1 MASQEPQRDDLTPNE
16 TSRRRLHLR
25 EVRTDLAGYDGIGVE
40 MRAARIRA
48 GTELPDI
55 AQKLRISQPYLEAI
69 EEGRFDE
76 LPGHVY
82 VFGFLKT
89 YARFLE
95 LDEGIVIERFR
106 AETSGPQREATRLAF
121 PSAMDRGRLPTG
133 RLLLGGLLVAVLAY
147 AGWFVF
153 TSDQRSTADRVA
165 EIPERLAVPATNEV
179 DATPQPSPVATSEV
193 EPNQGTDAVV
203 EAPPPTVVERAP
215 VGQDAAIPTDSTPGQ
230 AAVLVPD
237 EAPVVSATIPPIADA
252 AESADVVTPP
262 SQVVEAAQTTADA
275 ESSVVVETPSQE
287 AAQPASVES
296 PATPVVAQT
305 PTAGTSGAIPEPAS
319 ATNAPVDP
327 QITPE
332 PPAPSVVVSNPVEI
346 RQLADASTAPI
357 DAENQASRAA
367 LLEAGGAGE
376 LAPSTDEPVEV
387 ATRSD
392 QSAPPPLA
400 TTAENTDAAATG
412 EYVPRVFGAGNEG
425 ARVVLVADAESW
437 VQVRTTSGELLLTRV
452 LKQGDRYLVPNRSD
466 LVLMTGNVGALQVL
480 VDGDAIP
487 KLGPMGVI
495 GRNIPLDADR
505 LQVGQV
511 TVDFDAE

>member
-1 MASQEPQRDDLTPNE
+1 MASQEPQRDDLTPSE
-16 TSRRRLHLR
+16 TTRRRLHLR
-25 EVRTDLAGYDGIGVE
+25 EVRTDHAGYDGIGVE

-48 GTELPDI
+48 GAELPDI

-95 LDEGIVIERFR
+95 LDEDIVVERFR
-106 AETSGPQREATRLAF
+106 AETSGPQREAARLAF

-165 EIPERLAVPATNEV
+165 EIPERLAVPATTEDDGTSQSSAVASSEV
-179 DATPQPSPVATSEV
+179 TPEPSAAAVVATEPATTVVEDAAVGQEAAIPADPTPGSATTLEADEASIVSAADPVADPTEPVDVATPPSPVVETAPTTLDADRSVAVEIPPQEVAQTAT
-193 EPNQGTDAVV
+193 V
-203 EAPPPTVVERAP
+203 EAPA
-215 VGQDAAIPTDSTPGQ
+215 
-230 AAVLVPD
+230 
-237 EAPVVSATIPPIADA
+237 
-252 AESADVVTPP
+252 
-262 SQVVEAAQTTADA
+262 
-275 ESSVVVETPSQE
+275 
-287 AAQPASVES
+287 
-296 PATPVVAQT
+296 
-305 PTAGTSGAIPEPAS
+305 AS
-319 ATNAPVDP
+319 AVAETAPPEAVVPAPTSASPTNAPVDP
-327 QITPE
+327 QITSDPAA
-332 PPAPSVVVSNPVEI
+332 PPVAVANPVEI

-357 DAENQASRAA
+357 DAEVLASRAA
-367 LLEAGGAGE
+367 LLEAGGAAE
-376 LAPSTDEPVEV
+376 LTPTEDESVEV

-400 TTAENTDAAATG
+400 TTDENSDAAASG

-425 ARVVLVADAESW
+425 ARIVLVADAESW

-480 VDGDAIP
+480 VDGDAVP
-487 KLGPMGVI
+487 KLGPLGVI

-505 LQVGQV
+505 LRDGRVS
-511 TVDFDAE
+511 VDFDAE